1 MTRMPDKETVQA
13 VPETKTEY
21 AVRFT
26 GWAPVPGRLGEEQRV
41 TKYDVIGAGESGLEA
56 ARRIAENTRAWQPP
70 ADLPVD
76 AVVVSRPV
84 HEWTEVAD
92 APR

>member
-41 TKYDVIGAGESGLEA
+41 TKYDLTGTGENGLEV
-56 ARRIAENTRAWQPP
+56 ARRIAENTRLQQPH
-70 ADLPVD
+70 ADLPAD

-84 HEWTEVAD
+84 HEWTEVPD
-92 APR
+92 A